1 MTSKIRDQIL
11 AIRDTGLTNM
21 FDKNMVQRLAYD
33 REMYEL
39 VMFLEEDI
47 KEYVKFIMY
56 GDNLPA
62 CPPQVTPQVIPQDDG
77 ECGYQPRMIPYPARE
92 RYGKG

>member
-1 MTSKIRDQIL
+1 
-11 AIRDTGLTNM
+11 M

-39 VMFLEEDI
+39 VLFLEDEP

-56 GDNLPA
+56 GDDA
-62 CPPQVTPQVIPQDDG
+62 TTTA
-77 ECGYQPRMIPYPARE
+77 EE
-92 RYGKG
+92 

>member
-1 MTSKIRDQIL
+1 MTDKIRTQIL

-39 VMFLEEDI
+39 VMFLEDEP

-56 GDNLPA
+56 GDNLPSA
-62 CPPQVTPQVIPQDDG
+62 TP
-77 ECGYQPRMIPYPARE
+77 EE
-92 RYGKG
+92 

>member
-1 MTSKIRDQIL
+1 MTEKIRDQIL
-11 AIRDTGLTNM
+11 AIRDTGLTNK

-39 VMFLEEDI
+39 VMFLEDEP

-56 GDNLPA
+56 GDNLPSA
-62 CPPQVTPQVIPQDDG
+62 AP
-77 ECGYQPRMIPYPARE
+77 EE
-92 RYGKG
+92 

>member
-39 VMFLEEDI
+39 VMFLEDEP

-56 GDNLPA
+56 GDNLPTTTT
-62 CPPQVTPQVIPQDDG
+62 PP
-77 ECGYQPRMIPYPARE
+77 PAQE
-92 RYGKG
+92 KNQEE

>member
-21 FDKNMVQRLAYD
+21 FDKNMVQRLAFERD
-33 REMYEL
+33 MHEL
-39 VMFLEEDI
+39 VLFLEDEP

-56 GDNLPA
+56 GDNLPSA
-62 CPPQVTPQVIPQDDG
+62 TP
-77 ECGYQPRMIPYPARE
+77 EE
-92 RYGKG
+92 E

>member
-1 MTSKIRDQIL
+1 MTSKVRDQIL

-39 VMFLEEDI
+39 VMFLEDEP

-56 GDNLPA
+56 GP
-62 CPPQVTPQVIPQDDG
+62 TPSG
-77 ECGYQPRMIPYPARE
+77 NH
-92 RYGKG
+92 

>member
-1 MTSKIRDQIL
+1 MTSKIRAQIL

-33 REMYEL
+33 RGMYEL
-39 VMFLEEDI
+39 VMFLEDGP

-56 GDNLPA
+56 GP
-62 CPPQVTPQVIPQDDG
+62 TPSATA
-77 ECGYQPRMIPYPARE
+77 EE
-92 RYGKG
+92 

>member
-21 FDKNMVQRLAYD
+21 FDKNMVQRLAFERD
-33 REMYEL
+33 MHEL
-39 VMFLEEDI
+39 VLFLEEDI

-56 GDNLPA
+56 GDNLPSA
-62 CPPQVTPQVIPQDDG
+62 TTTPP
-77 ECGYQPRMIPYPARE
+77 PAQE
-92 RYGKG
+92 KNQEE

>member
-1 MTSKIRDQIL
+1 MERAAEPTRIEREKTNMTSKIRDQIL

-39 VMFLEEDI
+39 VMFLEDEP

-56 GDNLPA
+56 GDDA
-62 CPPQVTPQVIPQDDG
+62 AA
-77 ECGYQPRMIPYPARE
+77 EE
-92 RYGKG
+92 E